1 MPIPARPSI
10 ATTRPAP
17 ETAAA
22 TTACSAA
29 TSASRSSSGQLETW
43 TSMRR
48 LGIRGWDF
56 SRWRVGE
63 RGKLEGQARDLE
75 LEEPLGPVEVRECR
89 RPEIEQPELTGQVVP
104 DEVRGRAR
112 EQHLPAMTRIADAGG
127 LVNGEAHVAVRAD
140 AGLAGVQSHADAHLH
155 LVRPLMLGERDLRGG
170 AGLDRRAG
178 AAEDDEERV
187 ALRVD
192 LDAAALGEGRAQELV
207 MRREHVAV
215 AVAASFLS
223 RRVEPSMSVNR
234 KVTVPVGRAVEAS
247 RTAGVLSLDPFRQ
260 PGIPDCRAKQG
271 NLRGRV

>member
-1 MPIPARPSI
+1 MPIPERPSI

-43 TSMRR
+43 TSTRR

-56 SRWRVGE
+56 SRWRAESGGNFEGE
-63 RGKLEGQARDLE
+63 ARNLE

-89 RPEIEQPELTGQVVP
+89 RPEVEQPELTGQVVP
-104 DEVRGRAR
+104 HEVRGRAR
-112 EQHLPAMTRIADAGG
+112 EQHLPAMTRIADARR

-155 LVRPLMLGERDLRGG
+155 LLRPLMLGERDLRGG
-170 AGLDRRAG
+170 TGLDRCAG

-187 ALRVD
+187 ALGVD
-192 LDAAALGEGRAQELV
+192 LDAAALGEGRPQELV
-207 MRREHVAV
+207 MGREHVAV
-215 AVAASFLS
+215 AVAAKLL
-223 RRVEPSMSVNR
+223 EQA
-234 KVTVPVGRAVEAS
+234 GRA
-247 RTAGVLSLDPFRQ
+247 LDVREQEGHGPR
-260 PGIPDCRAKQG
+260 GQG
-271 NLRGRV
+271 S